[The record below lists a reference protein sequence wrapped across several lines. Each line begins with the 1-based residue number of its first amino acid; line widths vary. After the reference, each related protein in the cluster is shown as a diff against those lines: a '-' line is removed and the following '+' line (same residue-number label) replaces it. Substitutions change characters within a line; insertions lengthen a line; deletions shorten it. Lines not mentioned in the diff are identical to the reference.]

1 MKGRGIFVCPV
12 VRSVKSVGVRVGL
25 LIKVLVTIT
34 LLSSKKPCYIC
45 KQPELSP
52 YKSVCLF
59 QNCSKITV
67 YITIK
72 LIHCVYIKW
81 LYGCS
86 LHLHNFAVTHKHLSL
101 QALITIDN
109 Y

>member
-12 VRSVKSVGVRVGL
+12 VRSVKSVGVCVGL

-34 LLSSKKPCYIC
+34 LLSSKKPYYIC

-59 QNCSKITV
+59 QNCSTIIV
-67 YITIK
+67 YITI
-72 LIHCVYIKW
+72 IHYVYIKW
-81 LYGCS
+81 LYGCT
-86 LHLHNFAVTHKHLSL
+86 LHLHNFAVTYKHLSL
-101 QALITIDN
+101 PSFNN
-109 Y
+109 YR